1 MFPNNISIYTLP
13 IIGVLFAILSITYS
27 KTIHLFSYQLSRKSS
42 SKNIHSNDSRV
53 SIQVNPVDEQTTL
66 LTLNDDDDDDDL
78 IKSDVLST
86 NFGDNDS
93 IELRLDQDID
103 D

>member
-13 IIGVLFAILSITYS
+13 IIGVLFVLLSVTYS

-42 SKNIHSNDSRV
+42 PVNTHSNDSHIA
-53 SIQVNPVDEQTTL
+53 IQVNPMETF
-66 LTLNDDDDDDDL
+66 NDDDL

-86 NFGDNDS
+86 NFGDNDW